1 MEFRHFEKRKKLKM
15 QNRENLKSLNINSTI
30 YKTRL
35 SLKFE
40 NRKPYQ
46 PANPGLVSSF
56 IPGTIIDIL
65 VKPGQKVKKGDELV
79 ILDAM
84 KMQNRL
90 KSAIDGK
97 VKMISVKKGD
107 KVSKGALI
115 LEIAQL
121 VQSEPE

>member
-1 MEFRHFEKRKKLKM
+1 M
-15 QNRENLKSLNINSTI
+15 QNSENLKSLNINSTH

-35 SLKFE
+35 SKKYL
-40 NRKPYQ
+40 NRKPYE

-56 IPGTIIDIL
+56 IPGTIIEIL
-65 VKPGQKVKKGDELV
+65 VKTGDEVKKGDDLV

-97 VKMISVKKGD
+97 VIRICVSNGD
-107 KVSKGALI
+107 KVSKGAVI
-115 LEIAQL
+115 LEIG
-121 VQSEPE
+121 

>member
-1 MEFRHFEKRKKLKM
+1 M
-15 QNRENLKSLNINSTI
+15 QNKENLKSLNINSTF

-35 SLKFE
+35 SRKFE
-40 NRKPYQ
+40 NRKPYE

-65 VKPGQKVKKGDELV
+65 VKPGQVVKKGDELV

-97 VKMISVKKGD
+97 VKIIKVEKGAR
-107 KVSKGALI
+107 VSKGELL
-115 LEIAQL
+115 LEIVKQD
-121 VQSEPE
+121 QSDPE

>member
-1 MEFRHFEKRKKLKM
+1 M
-15 QNRENLKSLNINSTI
+15 QSSENLKSLNINSTH

-35 SLKFE
+35 SKKYE
-40 NRKPYQ
+40 NRKPYM

-65 VKPGQKVKKGDELV
+65 VKVGQKVKKGDDLV

-97 VKMISVKKGD
+97 VINIGVSKGD
-107 KVSKGALI
+107 KVSKGSVI
-115 LEIAQL
+115 IEVGQDG
-121 VQSEPE
+121 SE

>member
-1 MEFRHFEKRKKLKM
+1 MEFRHFEKRKDQKM
-15 QNRENLKSLNINSTI
+15 QNSENLKSLNINSTI

-35 SLKFE
+35 SGKFE
-40 NRKPYQ
+40 KRKPYQ

-65 VKPGQKVKKGDELV
+65 VKVGQKVTKGDEMV

-97 VKMISVKKGD
+97 VKKINVGKGD
-107 KVSKGALI
+107 KVSKGAVI
-115 LEIAQL
+115 LEI
-121 VQSEPE
+121 E

>member
-1 MEFRHFEKRKKLKM
+1 M
-15 QNRENLKSLNINSTI
+15 QNSESLKSLNINSTH

-35 SLKFE
+35 SAKYE

-65 VKPGQKVKKGDELV
+65 VKKGDRVKKGDDLV

-97 VKMISVKKGD
+97 VIKVCVSKGD
-107 KVSKGALI
+107 KVSKGAVI
-115 LEIAQL
+115 LEI
-121 VQSEPE
+121 E

>member
-1 MEFRHFEKRKKLKM
+1 MT
-15 QNRENLKSLNINSTI
+15 NTENFKSLNINSTH

-35 SLKFE
+35 SNKFE
-40 NRKPYQ
+40 NRKHYQ

-56 IPGTIIDIL
+56 IPGTIIGIL
-65 VKPGQKVKKGDELV
+65 VKVGQKVKKGDELV

-90 KSAIDGK
+90 KSSIDGK
-97 VKMISVKKGD
+97 VKLISVKTGD

-115 LEIAQL
+115 LEIG
-121 VQSEPE
+121 

>member
-1 MEFRHFEKRKKLKM
+1 M
-15 QNRENLKSLNINSTI
+15 QNSENLKSLNINSTH

-35 SLKFE
+35 SKKFE

-46 PANPGLVSSF
+46 PANPGIVSSF

-65 VKPGQKVKKGDELV
+65 VKPGQKVSKGDDLV

-90 KSAIDGK
+90 KSAVDGVVIK
-97 VKMISVKKGD
+97 ISVSKGD
-107 KVSKGALI
+107 NVSKGAVI
-115 LEIAQL
+115 LEIEHGK
-121 VQSEPE
+121 SE

>member
-1 MEFRHFEKRKKLKM
+1 M
-15 QNRENLKSLNINSTI
+15 QNRDNIKSLNINSTL

-35 SLKFE
+35 SGKFE
-40 NRKPYQ
+40 NRKPYK

-56 IPGTIIDIL
+56 IPGTIVDVL
-65 VKPGQKVKKGDELV
+65 VKTGQKVKKGDDLV

-97 VKMISVKKGD
+97 VKNINVIKGD
-107 KVSKGALI
+107 KVSKGVVI
-115 LEIAQL
+115 VEI
-121 VQSEPE
+121 E